1 MKTSVSEMKKPVSD
15 ASTSL
20 IISKQQKQA
29 LSKEQQTFNRLIKKI
44 EKLQAELEKSA
55 HTLQQKLDFYGKH
68 IYPLE
73 QRELVLLK
81 ELTRCLYQF
90 FRESHLFSRND
101 KAILGEIISM
111 QLHNILHLEQT
122 EPDDEFKEIFRAVEK
137 RDYDEAAEE
146 ELDLMKEEMASM
158 FEGMGVDLN
167 IDDMDRKMTEE
178 EIFQKITEL
187 KEQFR
192 KNAERNDAPPRRK
205 TKKQLEKEANEK
217 KLEEARAKSINSI
230 YKQLVKIFHPDLEQD
245 PDIRLEKEELMK
257 KLTTSY
263 KSGDLHTLLKLELQW
278 IQQEGINVDK
288 LTDDKLALYNESLK
302 QQANDLEGE
311 INQLLHHP
319 RYQPLYQF
327 AASPNQLLYIS
338 VNDIKRQKKSLLGS
352 LSQSLQALQGNA
364 NRALAEIREVIY
376 TFKNRG

>member
-1 MKTSVSEMKKPVSD
+1 MKTPVNG
-15 ASTSL
+15 APNSL
-20 IISKQQKQA
+20 IINKQQEQA
-29 LSKEQQTFNRLIKKI
+29 LSKEQQTFNRLIKRI
-44 EKLQAELEKSA
+44 EKLQAELEKST
-55 HTLQQKLDFYGKH
+55 HSLQQKLDFYGKH

-73 QRELVLLK
+73 QREIVLLK

-101 KAILGEIISM
+101 RVILGEVISM

-158 FEGMGVDLN
+158 FEGMGVDFN
-167 IDDMDRKMTEE
+167 MDDMDRRMTGD
-178 EIFQKITEL
+178 EILQKIKEL
-187 KEQFR
+187 KDQFR
-192 KNAERNDAPPRRK
+192 QQAEKNESSPRKK

-245 PDIRLEKEELMK
+245 PALRLEKEELMK

-278 IQQEGINVDK
+278 IQKEGINVDK
-288 LTDDKLALYNESLK
+288 LTDEKLALYNESLK

-319 RYQPLYQF
+319 RYQPLHQF
-327 AASPNQLLYIS
+327 AMSPEQLLYIS
-338 VNDIKRQKKSLLGS
+338 VNDIKQQKKSLIKD
-352 LSQSLQALQGNA
+352 LSQSLLALQGNP
-364 NRALAEIREVIY
+364 NRALVEIRQVLHS
-376 TFKNRG
+376 FKNRR